1 MPTAEWRGPGGR
13 KGGRRWE
20 LPSLTKEKTEQVSE
34 RSLRDLHQKVPG
46 RGRGRAGAEDP
57 HTQQEEQ
64 VPDEI
69 NPKKCVR
76 HIVITLL

>member
-1 MPTAEWRGPGGR
+1 M
-13 KGGRRWE
+13 
-20 LPSLTKEKTEQVSE
+20 PSLTKEKTEQVSE
-34 RSLRDLHQKVPG
+34 RSLHQKVPG